1 MHRETIDEFF
11 ENHVKIDILDLC
23 KFKNVLYLKKDFI
36 LRLADQI
43 TRARLK
49 AERKNYYEGEDQ

>member
-1 MHRETIDEFF
+1 MRRETIDEFL
-11 ENHVKIDILDLC
+11 ENHVKIDVLDLC
-23 KFKNVLYLKKDFI
+23 KFKNNLYIKKDLI

-43 TRARLK
+43 KRLRLK